1 MPGKGFPPQPTA
13 LKILR
18 GNPGKRPLPKREAK
32 PQVCRPPLPEWLASV
47 DPVTKEIFDSMA
59 QRLAACKVM
68 TENDLESLAHLADNE
83 ALYRR
88 LRITLETGFTYETT
102 TMQGD
107 VMQRPRPE
115 WAMMMEAKR
124 QIAQQ
129 LQQFGMTPASRTKVE
144 TVGPEEKSGLEEF
157 LGSGT

>member
-1 MPGKGFPPQPTA
+1 MPGKGFPPAPTA

-18 GNPGKRPLPKREAK
+18 GNPGKRALPKREPK
-32 PQVCRPPLPEWLASV
+32 PQLCRPSLPEWLDAV
-47 DPVTKEIFDSMA
+47 DSATKIIFDSIVD
-59 QRLAACKVM
+59 RLAVCKVL
-68 TENDLESLAHLADNE
+68 TENDLEAVAHLADNE

-115 WAMMMEAKR
+115 WAMLMEVKR

-129 LQQFGMTPASRTKVE
+129 LQQFGMTPASRTKIE

-157 LGSGT
+157 LGSGS